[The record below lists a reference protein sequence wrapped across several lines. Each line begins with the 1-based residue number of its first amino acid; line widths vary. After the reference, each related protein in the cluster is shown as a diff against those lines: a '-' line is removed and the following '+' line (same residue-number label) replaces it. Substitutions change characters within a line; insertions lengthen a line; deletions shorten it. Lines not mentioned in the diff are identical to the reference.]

1 LPGAVA
7 GDCHAAILPRST
19 IGLATTPDS
28 TTACPVAA
36 TAPVLVDFGDGRNY
50 LGLAGDFDWRSDSE
64 GRVLGYTMLAPADG
78 APLPGRIV
86 LA

>member
-1 LPGAVA
+1 M
-7 GDCHAAILPRST
+7 
-19 IGLATTPDS
+19 TPHY

-36 TAPVLVDFGDGRNY
+36 TAPVLVDLGDGRSY

-64 GRVLGYTMLAPADG
+64 GRIVGYAVLARADG
-78 APLPGRIV
+78 AQMPECIV